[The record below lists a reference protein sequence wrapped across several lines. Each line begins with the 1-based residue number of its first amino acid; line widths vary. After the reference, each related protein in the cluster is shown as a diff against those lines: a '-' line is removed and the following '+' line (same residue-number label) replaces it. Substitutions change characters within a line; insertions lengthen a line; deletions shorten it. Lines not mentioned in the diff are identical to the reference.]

1 VNRALVPRHVV
12 YRRFATQTVVF
23 NLHTGRYHGLDE
35 TGGRMLEVIAAT
47 PTLGRAAVTLA
58 DENGRPRSQVERELL
73 AFCEKLAERGLI
85 ELRTEPAGRAVG

>member
-1 VNRALVPRHVV
+1 M

-35 TGGRMLEVIAAT
+35 TGGRMLEVIAAS
-47 PTLGRAAVTLA
+47 PTLARAAGTLA
-58 DENGRPRSQVERELL
+58 DENGRRPRSQVEREVL

-85 ELRTEPAGRAVG
+85 ELRTEPAARAAG